1 MKLAAR
7 RWMAVEK
14 FTSFLKE
21 HVLAVSANDSY
32 AGVAIATLVRRGGV
46 RIKDGTY
53 S

>member
-32 AGVAIATLVRRGGV
+32 AGVAIATPVGKGTF
-46 RIKDGTY
+46 RIEDGTY